1 MSRVRWLE
9 RGLVSSPVYLALCRS
24 EQALQRELRRLR
36 IPAKDW
42 PQFLG
47 GTASASTMIFSNS
60 DDETACIVCIGDVSE
75 DTPTRVA
82 ALLVHEAVH
91 VWQEVKRVMG
101 ETDPSSEFEAY
112 SVQSISQKLFD
123 AFVES
128 EQ

>member
-1 MSRVRWLE
+1 MA
-9 RGLVSSPVYLALCRS
+9 G
-24 EQALQRELRRLR
+24 
-36 IPAKDW
+36 
-42 PQFLG
+42 
-47 GTASASTMIFSNS
+47 ASTMVFSNS
-60 DDETACIVCIGDVSE
+60 DNETACIVCIGDVSE
-75 DTPTRVA
+75 DAPTRVA

-91 VWQEVKRVMG
+91 VWQEVRRVMG